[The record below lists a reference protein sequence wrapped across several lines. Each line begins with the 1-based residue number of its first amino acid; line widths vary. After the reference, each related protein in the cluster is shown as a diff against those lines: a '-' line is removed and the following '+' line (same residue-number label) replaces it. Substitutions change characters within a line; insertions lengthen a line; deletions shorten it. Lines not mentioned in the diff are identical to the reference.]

1 MNHETNYRSKNK
13 MKYPTAN
20 EVVFENSYFKIL
32 CFKPNVEGETSTVL
46 LGAIAGHTS
55 QFSVDYKKDQ
65 SLAQC
70 AVENTLGGVYS
81 ICIKPPTLMSRW
93 VVTYDS
99 WMKWVADT
107 IEFIDNGPVHLAGI
121 CQGGALAAK
130 VATKYPDLVCELTVA
145 AAPIDTSFK
154 SVITPAQKIPFIA
167 YQMAVAKFGGVM
179 SGDAMLEAWMK
190 PHKKHHEEAMKD
202 PDNDYFYRVYF
213 ETQDI
218 DPIPYLWMIWNVFIC
233 NLLLASL
240 NVKCKINTVVGHE
253 DDITPPAQIN
263 AIQSA
268 CEQVVTQYGVNGG
281 HKYVFGS
288 VEAMKAGGVWAEIFE
303 SR

>member
-1 MNHETNYRSKNK
+1 MNT
-13 MKYPTAN
+13 
-20 EVVFENSYFKIL
+20 VIFENPYYKVL
-32 CFKPNVEGETSTVL
+32 CFKPNNGKRSTLL

-55 QFSVDYKKDQ
+55 QFSVDYKENQ

-70 AVENTLGGVYS
+70 AVENAPGGVYS

-99 WMKWVADT
+99 WMQWVADT
-107 IEFIDNGPVHLAGI
+107 IAFINNGPVHLAGI

-130 VATKYPDLVCELTVA
+130 VATKYPELVSELTVA

-154 SVITPAQKIPFIA
+154 SVITPAQKIPFIV

-179 SGDAMLEAWMK
+179 CGKAMLKAWMK
-190 PHKKHHEEAMKD
+190 PHKKHHKMAMAD
-202 PDNDYFYRVYF
+202 PKNDYFYRVYF

-218 DPIPYLWMIWNVFIC
+218 DPIPYLWMIWNVFIN
-233 NLLLASL
+233 NLLLKSL
-240 NVKCKINTVVGHE
+240 DIKCKINTVVGHT
-253 DDITPPAQIN
+253 DDITPPDQIR

-268 CEQVVTQYGVNGG
+268 CVNDVTEYGVNGG

-288 VEAMKAGGVWAEIFE
+288 IEAMKKGGVWATIFGGE
-303 SR
+303 A

>member
-1 MNHETNYRSKNK
+1 MQRGRGRLHYKLSV
-13 MKYPTAN
+13 PG
-20 EVVFENSYFKIL
+20 EVDTL
-32 CFKPNVEGETSTVL
+32 L

-55 QFSVDYKKDQ
+55 QFSVDYKEDQ

-70 AVENTLGGVYS
+70 AFENALGGVYS

-99 WMKWVADT
+99 WMQWVADT
-107 IEFIDNGPVHLAGI
+107 INSIGDEPVHLAGI

-145 AAPIDTSFK
+145 AAPIDTSFD
-154 SVITPAQKIPFIA
+154 SVITPAQKIPFIV

-179 SGDAMLEAWMK
+179 SGDAMLDAWMK
-190 PHKKHHEEAMKD
+190 PHAKHHEEAMKD
-202 PDNDYFYRVYF
+202 PNNEYFYRVYF

-218 DPIPYLWMIWNVFIC
+218 DPIPYLWMIWNVFIN
-233 NLLLASL
+233 NLLLKSL
-240 NVKCKINTVVGHE
+240 NIKCKINTVVGYT
-253 DDITPPAQIN
+253 DDITPPDQIR

-268 CEQVVTQYGVNGG
+268 CVNDVTEYGVIGG

-288 VEAMKAGGVWAEIFE
+288 VEAMKKGGVWSTIFKGAK
-303 SR
+303 